1 MRCSRLHRWFASS
14 LLFLAVSPAAL
25 AQSCPATV
33 PVQGAPVA
41 APVFPADNWWNTD
54 ISTAPVDASSA
65 SYISFIG
72 ASRSLHPDFGGE
84 ESPGSTNIY
93 GFPYAIVNGSQ
104 PKQTVTF
111 DYDDE
116 SDGNGVAFYPIPAQ
130 AISQAHWVE
139 GGAPGNV
146 DQRGSSDRHL
156 LMIDC
161 TNRHLYE
168 LYNVYYNASQ
178 NRWYAGSGAFFDLNT
193 NGRRPEGWTS
203 ADASGLAIFPG
214 LVRYDEAANAAV
226 PEITHAL
233 RVTLRASNGHVYPA
247 SHSAGSTSGALPMG
261 ARLRLK
267 TNVGGADP
275 ALRTTDP
282 VSRKIFRAMQKY
294 GLIMVDN
301 GSDMYISGTFDV
313 RWNNGTLNPAFSTLK
328 ASDFEVIQLGWKPA
342 VATAALSAVSASP
355 NPVTGGQAA
364 TGTVALTSAAPSG
377 GAQVALSSASSA
389 FSVPANVTVA
399 QGASSATFP
408 IATVASGTT
417 ASGTLSATY
426 AGVTRTSTVTV
437 NAAPLSLSIGNASV
451 TEGASGTAAMTFTVS
466 LSRASTAAVSYN
478 IATANGTAT
487 AGSDYVA
494 RSLTGETIAAGQ
506 TSRTFV
512 VTVNGDQQ
520 REPNETFTV
529 NLSGAVGATLADAQA
544 TGTIVSDDAR
554 VMSSPLPARP
564 GTGGGAQSSPSS
576 VSAVQQPVPISTSAC
591 LLRGDDALRCV
602 QQMPLRWLQ
611 AWNRL
616 RALLT
621 P

>member
-1 MRCSRLHRWFASS
+1 MRCSRLHRWFTSS
-14 LLFLAVSPAAL
+14 LLFLAVSPEAL

-54 ISTAPVDASSA
+54 ISAAPVDASSA

-111 DYDDE
+111 NYDDE

-146 DQRGSSDRHL
+146 DQRSSSDRHL

-282 VSRKIFRAMQKY
+282 ISRKIFRAMQKY

-313 RWNNGTLNPAFSTLK
+313 RWNNGTLNPAFATLR
-328 ASDFEVIQLGWKPA
+328 ASDFEVIQLGWRPA
-342 VATAALSAVSASP
+342 ATTAALSAVSASP

-364 TGTVALTSAAPSG
+364 TGTVTLTSAAPSG

-389 FSVPANVTVA
+389 FSVPASVSVA

-408 IATVASGTT
+408 IATVASGTA

-437 NAAPLSLSIGNASV
+437 NAAPLSLSIGDASA
-451 TEGASGTAAMTFTVS
+451 TEGVSGTSAMTFTVS

-478 IATANGTAT
+478 IATADGTAT

-506 TSRTFV
+506 TSRTFT

-520 REPNETFTV
+520 REPNEAFTV
-529 NLSGAVGATLADAQA
+529 NLNGATGATLADGQA

-564 GTGGGAQSSPSS
+564 GTGSTTQSSPPAPASP
-576 VSAVQQPVPISTSAC
+576 AQQTVPIGINAC
-591 LLRGDDALRCV
+591 LPRGGALSCV
-602 QQMPLRWLQ
+602 RQMPLRWLQ

-616 RALLT
+616 LVLLT
-621 P
+621 R

>member
-1 MRCSRLHRWFASS
+1 MKYIRMRCPLLCRLLAPS
-14 LLFLAVSPAAL
+14 LLLLAVPAAL

-54 ISTAPVDASSA
+54 ISAAPVDASSA

-72 ASRSLHPDFGGE
+72 GTRALHPDFGGE
-84 ESPGSTNIY
+84 ESPGSTGIY
-93 GFPYAIVNGSQ
+93 GFPYVIVNGSQ
-104 PKQTVTF
+104 PKKTVTF

-146 DQRGSSDRHL
+146 DQRNSSDRHL

-226 PEITHAL
+226 PEIRHAL

-282 VSRKIFRAMQKY
+282 TSRKIFRAMQKY

-313 RWNNGTLNPAFSTLK
+313 RWNNGTLNPAFATLK
-328 ASDFEVIQLGWKPA
+328 ASDFEVIKLGWKPA
-342 VATAALSAVSASP
+342 VTAMALSAVSASP
-355 NPVTGGQAA
+355 NPVTGGKAA
-364 TGTVALTSAAPSG
+364 TGTVSLTSAAPAG
-377 GAQVALSSASSA
+377 GALVTLRSASTA
-389 FSVPANVTVA
+389 FTVPASVRVA
-399 QGASSATFP
+399 QGATSATFA
-408 IATVASGTT
+408 IATKVSSTT

-426 AGVTRTSTVTV
+426 AGVTRTRTVTV
-437 NAAPLSLSIGNASV
+437 NATPLTLSIGNASV
-451 TEGASGTAAMTFTVS
+451 TEGDTGTRPMTFTIT
-466 LSRASTAAVSYN
+466 LSRPSTTTVRYN

-487 AGSDYVA
+487 AGNDYVA
-494 RSLTGETIAAGQ
+494 RSLTGQTIAAGQ
-506 TSRTFV
+506 TSRTFA
-512 VTVNGDQQ
+512 VTVNGDIH
-520 REPNETFTV
+520 RGASETFRV
-529 NLSGAVGATLADAQA
+529 NLSGSVGATLADAQA
-544 TGTIVSDDAR
+544 TGTIIDD
-554 VMSSPLPARP
+554 
-564 GTGGGAQSSPSS
+564 
-576 VSAVQQPVPISTSAC
+576 
-591 LLRGDDALRCV
+591 D
-602 QQMPLRWLQ
+602 
-611 AWNRL
+611 
-616 RALLT
+616 
-621 P
+621 

>member
-1 MRCSRLHRWFASS
+1 M
-14 LLFLAVSPAAL
+14 
-25 AQSCPATV
+25 

-54 ISTAPVDASSA
+54 ISAAPVDASSA
-65 SYISFIG
+65 SYIAFIG
-72 ASRSLHPDFGGE
+72 ATRSLHPDFGGE
-84 ESPGSTNIY
+84 ESPGSTGIY

-116 SDGNGVAFYPIPAQ
+116 SDGNGVPFYPIPAQ

-168 LYNVYYNASQ
+168 LYNVYYNPSQ

-233 RVTLRASNGHVYPA
+233 RVTLRASNGHVFPA

-275 ALRTTDP
+275 ALRTSDP
-282 VSRKIFRAMQKY
+282 TSRKIFRAMQKY

-301 GSDMYISGTFDV
+301 GSDLYISGTFDV
-313 RWNNGTLNPAFSTLK
+313 RWNNGVLNPAFATLK

-342 VATAALSAVSASP
+342 VSTAALSAVSASP
-355 NPVTGGQAA
+355 NPVTGGQAT
-364 TGTVALTSAAPSG
+364 TGTVSLTAAAPSG
-377 GAQVALSSASSA
+377 GALVSLSSASSA
-389 FSVPANVTVA
+389 FSVPANIRVA

-408 IATVASGTT
+408 IATVASTTT

-426 AGVTRTSTVTV
+426 AGVTRTSTLTV
-437 NAAPLSLSIGNASV
+437 NATPLTLAISDASV
-451 TEGASGTAAMTFTVS
+451 VEGASGTTTLTFTVS
-466 LSRASTAAVSYN
+466 LSRPATTAVTYN

-494 RSLTGETIAAGQ
+494 RSLSGESIAAGQ

-529 NLSGAVGATLADAQA
+529 NLSSAAGATVSDAQA
-544 TGTIVSDDAR
+544 TGTIVSDDGR
-554 VMSSPLPARP
+554 VMSNPLPPRP
-564 GTGGGAQSSPSS
+564 GT
-576 VSAVQQPVPISTSAC
+576 
-591 LLRGDDALRCV
+591 
-602 QQMPLRWLQ
+602 
-611 AWNRL
+611 
-616 RALLT
+616 
-621 P
+621 

>member
-1 MRCSRLHRWFASS
+1 
-14 LLFLAVSPAAL
+14 
-25 AQSCPATV
+25 
-33 PVQGAPVA
+33 
-41 APVFPADNWWNTD
+41 
-54 ISTAPVDASSA
+54 
-65 SYISFIG
+65 
-72 ASRSLHPDFGGE
+72 
-84 ESPGSTNIY
+84 
-93 GFPYAIVNGSQ
+93 
-104 PKQTVTF
+104 
-111 DYDDE
+111 
-116 SDGNGVAFYPIPAQ
+116 
-130 AISQAHWVE
+130 
-139 GGAPGNV
+139 
-146 DQRGSSDRHL
+146 
-156 LMIDC
+156 MIDC

-282 VSRKIFRAMQKY
+282 ISRKIFRAMQKY

-301 GSDMYISGTFDV
+301 GSDLYISGTFDV
-313 RWNNGTLNPAFSTLK
+313 RWNNGTLNPAFATLK
-328 ASDFEVIQLGWKPA
+328 ASDFEVIQLGWKPT
-342 VATAALSAVSASP
+342 VVTAALSAVSASP

-364 TGTVALTSAAPSG
+364 TGTVTLTSAAPSG
-377 GAQVALSSASSA
+377 GAQIALSSASSA
-389 FSVPANVTVA
+389 FSVPASVTVA

-408 IATVASGTT
+408 IATAASDTT

-426 AGVTRTSTVTV
+426 AGITRTSTVTV
-437 NAAPLSLSIGNASV
+437 NAAPLSLAIGDASV
-451 TEGASGTAAMTFTVS
+451 TEGASGTVAMTFTVS
-466 LSRASTAAVSYN
+466 LTRASTAAVSYN

-487 AGSDYVA
+487 AGSDYAA
-494 RSLTGETIAAGQ
+494 RSLAGETIAAGQ
-506 TSRTFV
+506 TSRTFT
-512 VTVNGDQQ
+512 VTVNGDAE
-520 REPNETFTV
+520 REPSETFTV
-529 NLSGAVGATLADAQA
+529 NLSGATGATLADGQA

-564 GTGGGAQSSPSS
+564 GTGNAAQSSPSS
-576 VSAVQQPVPISTSAC
+576 VGAVQQPVSASTNAC
-591 LLRGDDALRCV
+591 LLRGGALRCV
-602 QQMPLRWLQ
+602 QQLQSRWLQ

-616 RALLT
+616 RTLLT

>member
-1 MRCSRLHRWFASS
+1 MRGSLLFGLLASS
-14 LLFLAVSPAAL
+14 LLLLTSPLSAL

-33 PVQGAPVA
+33 PVQGSPVA

-54 ISTAPVDASSA
+54 ISAAPVDPSSA

-72 ASRSLHPDFGGE
+72 GTRALHPDFGGE
-84 ESPGSTNIY
+84 ESPGSTGIY

-111 DYDDE
+111 EYDDE
-116 SDGNGVAFYPIPAQ
+116 SDGNGVPFYPIPAQ
-130 AISQAHWVE
+130 AISQVHWVE

-178 NRWYAGSGAFFDLNT
+178 SRWYAASGAFFDLNT

-282 VSRKIFRAMQKY
+282 TSRKIFRAMQKY

-301 GSDMYISGTFDV
+301 GSDLYISGTFDV
-313 RWNNGTLNPAFSTLK
+313 RWSNSTLNPAFATLK
-328 ASDFEVIQLGWKPA
+328 ASDFEVIQLGWKPV
-342 VATAALSAVSASP
+342 VATAALSAVSAAP

-364 TGTVALTSAAPSG
+364 TGTVTLTAAAPSG
-377 GAQVALSSASSA
+377 GAQVALGSASSA
-389 FSVPANVTVA
+389 FSVPASVSVA
-399 QGASSATFP
+399 QGATSATFP
-408 IATVASGTT
+408 IATIAADTL

-426 AGVTRTSTVTV
+426 AGVTRTSTLTV
-437 NAAPLSLSIGNASV
+437 NATPLALSIGDASV
-451 TEGASGTAAMTFTVS
+451 IEGQSGTAAMTFNIT
-466 LSRASTAAVSYN
+466 LSRPSTAAVSYN
-478 IATANGTAT
+478 IATADGTAT

-494 RSLTGETIAAGQ
+494 RSLSSETIPAGQ
-506 TSRTFV
+506 TSRAFV
-512 VTVNGDQQ
+512 VTVNGDRQ
-520 REPNETFTV
+520 REPNEAFTV
-529 NLSGAVGATLADAQA
+529 ALSGAVGATLADAQA

-564 GTGGGAQSSPSS
+564 GTGSATQSSQS
-576 VSAVQQPVPISTSAC
+576 VSAAPSAPVPTSANVC
-591 LLRGDDALRCV
+591 LSRDGALGCLR
-602 QQMPLRWLQ
+602 QIPFRWLE
-611 AWNRL
+611 AWSRL
-616 RALLT
+616 RTLLT
-621 P
+621 D

>member
-1 MRCSRLHRWFASS
+1 MKYIRMRSSLFFRLLASS
-14 LLFLAVSPAAL
+14 LLLLASPLTAL

-54 ISTAPVDASSA
+54 ISAAPVDPSSA

-72 ASRSLHPDFGGE
+72 GTRALHPDFGGE
-84 ESPGSTNIY
+84 ESPGSTGIY

-104 PKQTVTF
+104 PTQTVTF
-111 DYDDE
+111 EYDDE

-139 GGAPGNV
+139 GGAAGNV
-146 DQRGSSDRHL
+146 DQRSSSDRHL

-168 LYNVYYNASQ
+168 LYNVYYNPSQ

-226 PEITHAL
+226 PEIRHAL

-267 TNVGGADP
+267 TSVNGADP

-282 VSRKIFRAMQKY
+282 TSRKIFRAMQKY

-313 RWNNGTLNPAFSTLK
+313 RWNNGTLNPAFATLK
-328 ASDFEVIQLGWKPA
+328 ASDFEVIKLGWKPA
-342 VATAALSAVSASP
+342 VATTALSAVSASP
-355 NPVTGGQAA
+355 NPVIGGQAA
-364 TGTVALTSAAPSG
+364 TGTVTLTAAAPAG
-377 GAQVALSSASSA
+377 GALVTLRSASSA
-389 FSVPANVTVA
+389 FTVPASVRVP
-399 QGASSATFP
+399 QGATSATFA
-408 IATVASGTT
+408 IATKVSTT
-417 ASGTLSATY
+417 AASGTLSATY
-426 AGVTRTSTVTV
+426 AGVTRTRTLTVSAT
-437 NAAPLSLSIGNASV
+437 PLTLSIGNASA
-451 TEGASGTAAMTFTVS
+451 TEGDTGTRPMTFTIK
-466 LSRASTAAVSYN
+466 LSRPSTAAVSYN

-494 RSLTGETIAAGQ
+494 RSLTGQTIAAGQ
-506 TSRTFV
+506 TSRTIA
-512 VTVNGDQQ
+512 VTVNGDLHPG
-520 REPNETFTV
+520 PNETLKV
-529 NLSGAVGATLADAQA
+529 NLSGASGATLADGQA
-544 TGTIVSDDAR
+544 IGTIVDD
-554 VMSSPLPARP
+554 
-564 GTGGGAQSSPSS
+564 
-576 VSAVQQPVPISTSAC
+576 
-591 LLRGDDALRCV
+591 D
-602 QQMPLRWLQ
+602 
-611 AWNRL
+611 
-616 RALLT
+616 
-621 P
+621 

>member
-1 MRCSRLHRWFASS
+1 MRMRSSWLCRWLASP
-14 LLFLAVSPAAL
+14 LLFLAALPAAF

-54 ISTAPVDASSA
+54 ISAAPVDASSA
-65 SYISFIG
+65 GYISFIG
-72 ASRSLHPDFGGE
+72 TTRALHPDFGGE
-84 ESPGSTNIY
+84 ESSGSTNIY
-93 GFPYAIVNGSQ
+93 GFPYAIVDGSQ

-130 AISQAHWVE
+130 AISQTHWVE
-139 GGAPGNV
+139 GGAAGNV

-178 NRWYAGSGAFFDLNT
+178 NRWYAASGAFFDLNT

-282 VSRKIFRAMQKY
+282 TSRKIFRAMQKY

-301 GSDMYISGTFDV
+301 GSDLYISGTFDV
-313 RWNNGTLNPAFSTLK
+313 RWNNSTLNPAFATLK
-328 ASDFEVIQLGWKPA
+328 ASDFEVIQLGWKPTVTA
-342 VATAALSAVSASP
+342 AALSTVSTSP
-355 NPVTGGQAA
+355 NPVTGGQAS
-364 TGTVALTSAAPSG
+364 TGTVTLTAAAPSG

-389 FSVPANVTVA
+389 FSVPASVTVA

-408 IATVASGTT
+408 IATVASDTA

-426 AGVTRTSTVTV
+426 AGVTRTSTLTV
-437 NAAPLSLSIGNASV
+437 NAAPLSLSIGDASV
-451 TEGASGTAAMTFTVS
+451 TEGVNGTAAMTFTIS

-494 RSLTGETIAAGQ
+494 RSLAGEIITAGQ

-512 VTVNGDQQ
+512 VTVNGDAQ
-520 REPNETFTV
+520 REPNEAFTV
-529 NLSGAVGATLADAQA
+529 TLSGVTGASLADGQA

-564 GTGGGAQSSPSS
+564 GTGGAAQSSQPVSS
-576 VSAVQQPVPISTSAC
+576 AQQPVPPSTNAC
-591 LLRGDDALRCV
+591 LLSGGGSRCV
-602 QQMPLRWLQ
+602 LQMPMRWLQ

-616 RALLT
+616 LSLLT